1 MIAYGHASIKYD
13 GRVINLIP
21 SLRNIERIGSPK
33 EIIDTFKF
41 ISRGIFDHQSFLKSM
56 HIIECCLES
65 GSDEDLSELFGYLSP
80 SYHGDRILFKRG
92 LQSPNTAIA
101 LASHLLMHGV
111 CGKAKKVSKKDSK
124 PVEEF
129 NAADYINIARRNFN
143 LSYDEAKN
151 MTMTEVLMMCQQVL
165 DSEESTSST
174 PSVEEHKETMDWLAE
189 VNKRRQASQ
198 ES

>member
-1 MIAYGHASIKYD
+1 MIAYGHASIRFD
-13 GRVINLIP
+13 GREITLIP
-21 SLRNIERIGSPK
+21 SLKNIERIGSPK

-41 ISRGIFDHQSFLKSM
+41 ISKGIFDHQSFLKSM
-56 HIIECCLES
+56 HILECCLEK
-65 GSDEDLSELFGYLSP
+65 GSDEDLSELFGHLSP

-92 LQSPNTAIA
+92 LQNPNTALT
-101 LASHLLMHGV
+101 LAAHLLMHGV
-111 CGKAKKVSKKDSK
+111 CGKSAKVSKKEAK

-129 NAADYINIARRNFN
+129 NAAEYINIARRNFN

-151 MTMTEVLMMCQQVL
+151 MTMTEVLMMCQQSL
-165 DSEESTSST
+165 DSEKGESEAPT
-174 PSVEEHKETMDWLAE
+174 PEEHKEAMDWLTE